1 MRGGI
6 GILAVVVLALV
17 GAGCQSGTTTAA
29 ELKVGDCFDV
39 APTQDANGDNTT
51 MNVLTD
57 CAKPHDAEVYLVFD
71 VPVGPN
77 GYPGDEAIGAL
88 QQTRCDA
95 AFTTFVGK
103 DSGLS
108 SYDIDYVR
116 PTAESWASGDRSIAC
131 LIEDGLGG
139 KLTGSAKGTKK

>member
-1 MRGGI
+1 MRSSF
-6 GILAVVVLALV
+6 AVVAVVALAL
-17 GAGCQSGTTTAA
+17 AAAACQTGTTTAA

-57 CAKPHDAEVYLVFD
+57 CAKPHDAEVFLVFD
-71 VPVGPN
+71 VPVGQN
-77 GYPGDEAIGAL
+77 GFPGYEAIGSL

-95 AFTTFVGK
+95 AFTAYVGK

-108 SYDIDYVR
+108 SYTIN
-116 PTAESWASGDRSIAC
+116 
-131 LIEDGLGG
+131 
-139 KLTGSAKGTKK
+139 